1 MEEKDAKTAI
11 SELSTEKKKLRP
23 CCACPET
30 RKKRDECL
38 RYNEEIICK
47 ELIENH
53 NECLRKEGFLVNI
66 DKI

>member
-11 SELSTEKKKLRP
+11 SELSTEKKLRP

-38 RYNEEIICK
+38 RNNEEVVCK

-53 NECLRKEGFLVNI
+53 NECLRKEGFFVNI